1 MAQKKSKETKEQKKD
16 VPAVKVGRK
25 KNPDKKKMIGTYH
38 RPSEIEQLG
47 GKEGIKTF
55 IYDAVQKELSKPK
68 K

>member
-1 MAQKKSKETKEQKKD
+1 
-16 VPAVKVGRK
+16 
-25 KNPDKKKMIGTYH
+25 MIGTYH

>member
-1 MAQKKSKETKEQKKD
+1 MAQKKKDTKQQKEKSVAT
-16 VPAVKVGRK
+16 KVGRK
-25 KNPDKKKMIGTYH
+25 KNPDKKQMIGTYH